1 MEICKFDDPHK
12 FAKKKLPKERDNT
25 IQTSKEQNRKRKSL
39 PVAGKYNKKK
49 LYCYFGRGEVD
60 LQRRKKRS
68 YKIFSILK
76 NIRYLEGIGIILQ
89 KLHYVLNSFE

>member
-1 MEICKFDDPHK
+1 MKICKFDDPHK
-12 FAKKKLPKERDNT
+12 FAKRNWRKREITQFKQVK
-25 IQTSKEQNRKRKSL
+25 NRKGGEKNL

-49 LYCYFGRGEVD
+49 MYCYFGRGEVD
-60 LQRRKKRS
+60 LQSRKKRS